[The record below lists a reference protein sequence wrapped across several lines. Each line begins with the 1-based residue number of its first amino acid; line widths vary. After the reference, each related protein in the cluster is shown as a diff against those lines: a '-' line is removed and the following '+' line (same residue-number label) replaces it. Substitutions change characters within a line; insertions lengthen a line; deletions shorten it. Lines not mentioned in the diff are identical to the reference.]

1 MNEDTTVTPDE
12 SQQEQDSE
20 SSNDEIPLSQLPGK
34 GLCQSL
40 IAIVS

>member
-12 SQQEQDSE
+12 GQQEQDSE
-20 SSNDEIPLSQLPGK
+20 SSDNEILLSQLLGK
-34 GLCQSL
+34 GVKLL